1 MLSEDSLHIF
11 KVLFSDRKVNRLNIN
26 SDTREWLMRLYD
38 KIKNIQAST
47 LKFDKIVECKTL
59 EQEQYIS
66 DRFTSAK
73 IKKDILKIKDCSMY
87 NILNTDIVIGNN
99 CSENVNMQHITNII
113 SIMRSLSDN
122 NGHILIN
129 IWNTHH
135 KKHLPKHCNRLEPE
149 NINSGATLPGHYINL
164 WRMEELYKVLIHE
177 LIHTFF
183 LDFRDD
189 TDNKYKKGLIEDY
202 LRNTVNIKQ
211 NSPVYIQESYTEFL
225 AILIHSIYISKSFE
239 MFIKILSCELDFN
252 FLQCAKIL
260 NHFNCSNNSD
270 LFSNKCQ
277 IEYDTDVLSYFYIK
291 TALLQSL
298 NESVNF
304 MNQNNTNIIN
314 FNDNSQKDYLK
325 LIDFCI
331 KNKEFI
337 EKINKNIKNIKNC
350 NDTILKNSL
359 RMTLFQNN

>member
-1 MLSEDSLHIF
+1 MLSEDSLHFF
-11 KVLFSDRKVNRLNIN
+11 KVLFTDKKVNKLNIN
-26 SDTREWLMRLYD
+26 SDTREWLLQLYE
-38 KIKNIQAST
+38 KIKIIQSST
-47 LKFDKIVECKTL
+47 LKFDKTVECRTL
-59 EQEQYIS
+59 EQDQYIS
-66 DRFTSAK
+66 DRFTSRK
-73 IKKDILKIKDCSMY
+73 IKNDIYKIKNCNVY
-87 NILNTDIVIGNN
+87 NILNTDVVVGND
-99 CSENVNMQHITNII
+99 CRENVNMQHVTNII
-113 SIMRSLSDN
+113 SIMRELSGKT
-122 NGHILIN
+122 GHILIN
-129 IWNTHH
+129 IWNTPH

-149 NINSGATLPGHYINL
+149 NINSGATLPGSYINL

-189 TDNKYKKGLIEDY
+189 TDNNYRKGLIEDY

-225 AILIHSIYISKSFE
+225 AILIHSIYLSTSFKL
-239 MFIKILSCELDFN
+239 FIKLLACELDFN

-260 NHFNCSNNSD
+260 KHFNCSENSD

-298 NESVNF
+298 NESVHF
-304 MNQNNTNIIN
+304 MKTNNTNIVN
-314 FNDNSQKDYLK
+314 FNDNVQKDYLK

-331 KNKEFI
+331 KNKEFTT
-337 EKINKNIKNIKNC
+337 KIDNNIKNLQNC
-350 NDTILKNSL
+350 TDHKLNTTL

>member
-1 MLSEDSLHIF
+1 MLSEDSLHFF
-11 KVLFSDRKVNRLNIN
+11 KILFKDKKVNRLNIN
-26 SDTREWLMRLYD
+26 SDSRKSLMQLYD
-38 KIKNIQAST
+38 KIKSIQAST
-47 LKFDKIVECKTL
+47 LRFDKTVECKTL
-59 EQEQYIS
+59 GQEQYIS

-73 IKKDILKIKDCSMY
+73 IKKDIYKIKDCSIY
-87 NILNTDIVIGNN
+87 NILNTDVVIGND
-99 CSENVNMQHITNII
+99 CSDNVNMQHITNII
-113 SIMRSLSDN
+113 SIMRDLSGND
-122 NGHILIN
+122 GHILIN
-129 IWNTHH
+129 IWNTPH

-177 LIHTFF
+177 LVHTFF

-189 TDNKYKKGLIEDY
+189 TNSDYKKGLIEDY

-225 AILIHSIYISKSFE
+225 AILIHSIYLSKSFE
-239 MFIKILSCELDFN
+239 IFIKILSCELDFN

-270 LFSNKCQ
+270 LYSNKCQ

-298 NESVNF
+298 NESINF
-304 MNQNNTNIIN
+304 MSKNNTNIVN
-314 FNDNSQKDYLK
+314 FNDNAQKEYLK

-331 KNKEFI
+331 KNKEFT
-337 EKINKNIKNIKNC
+337 EKIDNNIENLQNC
-350 NDTILKNSL
+350 NDDRLNNTL